1 MSDNQNQQQVA
12 LRIDESRMHQAYANT
27 IRTTST
33 GDELILD
40 FGINM
45 PMNGPNNEPMMLFS
59 VGSRVIMNWMAA
71 KRLAMSLVQAVQQYE
86 SVRGEININ
95 PQQGKAR

>member
-1 MSDNQNQQQVA
+1 MSENQNQQQVA
-12 LRIDESRMHQAYANT
+12 LRIDESKMHQAYANT

-45 PMNGPNNEPMMLFS
+45 PMNGPNNEQMMLFS

-86 SVRGEININ
+86 SVRGEINVN

>member
-1 MSDNQNQQQVA
+1 MSENQNQQQVA
-12 LRIDESRMHQAYANT
+12 LRIDESKMHQAYANT

-45 PMNGPNNEPMMLFS
+45 PMNGPNNEQMMLFS

-86 SVRGEININ
+86 SVRGEINVN
-95 PQQGKAR
+95 PQQAKAR